1 MSDYGLN
8 FGFRRDEPSVKE
20 GRQKV
25 PATGDFYI
33 GDLVTHDT
41 ENPGFV
47 KKAPENARFEG
58 GYTGLLIQE
67 EGWQTSYFGAEVVDS
82 FGRGKALNGKPT
94 AIYTGQGLK
103 IWLKNTEG
111 ATRRDGRTVTGR
123 TVVDTT
129 GLTAGDLL
137 KWDGSKWVKT
147 TTDSQGALR
156 VTIVDAAKGYAE
168 AVVR

>member
-25 PATGDFYI
+25 PAAGEFYI

-41 ENPGFV
+41 ANPGFL

-67 EGWQTSYFGAEVVDS
+67 EGWTESYFNAPIVDS
-82 FGRGKALNGKPT
+82 FGRGRALNGKPT

-103 IWLKNTEG
+103 VWLKNTTG
-111 ATRRDGRTVTGR
+111 GTRSDGREVTGR
-123 TVVDTT
+123 TVVD
-129 GLTAGDLL
+129 LTSVVAGDLL
-137 KWDGSKWVKT
+137 KWTGTAWTRT

-156 VTIVDAAKGYAE
+156 VTIVDAAKGYVE